1 MSPTLDPLIECV
13 TTQIAVVREFI
24 QVLENEASTL
34 LDPASN
40 DQLIDLTQRKSD
52 FAAQLAQLDKQRTDL
67 LGALNF
73 SADQSGIQSAC
84 TKFPALTAPFET
96 LFELARQA
104 GELNQ
109 RNGQIIQAFLADNQR
124 AMATL
129 RSLMGDDLYDAKGR
143 ITKPSSP

>member
-1 MSPTLDPLIECV
+1 MNPALDSLIECV
-13 TTQIAVVREFI
+13 TTQTAVVREFI
-24 QVLENEASTL
+24 AVLENEARTL
-34 LDPASN
+34 LDPGS
-40 DQLIDLTQRKSD
+40 DEQLIDLTQRKSD
-52 FAAQLAQLDKQRTDL
+52 FAAQLAQLDQQRTEL
-67 LGALNF
+67 LGTLNF
-73 SADQSGIQSAC
+73 GADQSGIQAAC
-84 TKFPALTAPFET
+84 TQFPTLAAPFET

-104 GELNQ
+104 AELNQ